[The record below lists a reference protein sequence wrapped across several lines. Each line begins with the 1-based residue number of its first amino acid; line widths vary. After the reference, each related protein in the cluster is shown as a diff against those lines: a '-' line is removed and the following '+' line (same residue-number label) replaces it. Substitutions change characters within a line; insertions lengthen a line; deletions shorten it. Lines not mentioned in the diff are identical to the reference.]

1 MPVYTY
7 RCNGPVMH
15 TFDQRGGYDDEEV
28 LCSFAVPPSGKHWVV
43 DCDYFGCRACELG
56 EGTPC
61 GHEAHR
67 RPYYEDTA
75 VSFQGTGFTQTI
87 VPPAKPQA
95 GTIKGEPTQDWFE
108 KLDRHAERVYK
119 DDENVEPYR
128 KKQAKKMLK
137 QVDKGG
143 IV

>member
-1 MPVYTY
+1 MPTYTY
-7 RCNGPVMH
+7 RCNGLPMH
-15 TFDQRGGYDDEEV
+15 TFDRRAGFDDAETLCTELV
-28 LCSFAVPPSGKHWVV
+28 LLTTDTDQVIDDAEGKLV
-43 DCDYFGCRACELG
+43 E
-56 EGTPC
+56 C
-61 GHEAHR
+61 GHEAYR

-95 GTIKGEPTQDWFE
+95 GTIKGEPTEDWFE

-128 KKQAKKMLK
+128 KKQAKEMLE
-137 QVDKGG
+137 QADGG
-143 IV
+143 SIV

>member
-15 TFDQRGGYDDEEV
+15 TFDQRGGYDDEQVKCKEMV
-28 LCSFAVPPSGKHWVV
+28 LLVLDTDALIDDQESKLI
-43 DCDYFGCRACELG
+43 E
-56 EGTPC
+56 C
-61 GHEAHR
+61 GHFANR

-87 VPPAKPQA
+87 VPPAKPQP
-95 GTIKGEPTQDWFE
+95 GTIKGEPTSDWFE
-108 KLDRHAERVYK
+108 RLDRHAERVYK

-128 KKQAKKMLK
+128 KKQAKDMLK